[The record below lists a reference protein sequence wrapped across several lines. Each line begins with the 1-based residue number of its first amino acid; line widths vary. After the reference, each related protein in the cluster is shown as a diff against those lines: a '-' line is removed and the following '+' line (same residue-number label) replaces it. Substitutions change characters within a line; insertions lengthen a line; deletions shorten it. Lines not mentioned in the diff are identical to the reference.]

1 MIKITDQHNNGFKF
15 FCDVCDREIQ
25 KGIGECLFT
34 DSIGGEPVEVAF
46 SHYEC
51 SDRYEKSVGY
61 ACGNMSLKDFLN
73 DLIRTWEK

>member
-1 MIKITDQHNNGFKF
+1 MIKMTDQYNNGFKF
-15 FCDVCDREIQ
+15 FCDVCGQEIK
-25 KGIGECLFT
+25 KGIGECLFP
-34 DSIGGEPVEVAF
+34 DMVKNQPVEVVF

-51 SDRYEKSVGY
+51 SDQYEKNVGY